1 MQFTLNRS
9 IRFVAFILSTSQAGI
24 AGAETLY
31 VSDEL
36 AITLRTGPGV
46 KNKITSMLKSGED
59 LEIIQKNSDGYTEVP
74 TANGKTG
81 WVLQRFLMA
90 EPSARSRLD
99 GIDLREKEL
108 NEQQQEIS
116 ILRTGAV
123 DSETQLLAT
132 KQTNSKLK
140 EELKRV
146 KKVAADTL
154 IINEKNQQLSEA
166 LALAEAE
173 NAPADEDR
181 ILQNALDQAASSVAL
196 ATETS
201 AALDLTADYDRWLNA
216 KLQQSRD
223 WLSQANR
230 NSVSIQVFVRSK
242 SAVRE
247 LVYYLRNEWPLD
259 LSETYLYEVSTE
271 DRSIYRV
278 FYSEFDSLSG
288 GRNQLE
294 RLPESVKRNSPYL
307 HSVYRMQKALL

>member
-9 IRFVAFILSTSQAGI
+9 IRFVAFILSTSLAGI
-24 AGAETLY
+24 AVAETLY

-59 LEIIQKNSDGYTEVP
+59 LEIIQKNSDGYTEVR

-173 NAPADEDR
+173 QAS
-181 ILQNALDQAASSVAL
+181 LQVEN
-196 ATETS
+196 
-201 AALDLTADYDRWLNA
+201 
-216 KLQQSRD
+216 
-223 WLSQANR
+223 
-230 NSVSIQVFVRSK
+230 
-242 SAVRE
+242 
-247 LVYYLRNEWPLD
+247 
-259 LSETYLYEVSTE
+259 
-271 DRSIYRV
+271 
-278 FYSEFDSLSG
+278 
-288 GRNQLE
+288 E
-294 RLPESVKRNSPYL
+294 RLGSNTEQAWFLRGAGVILLGMFLGLLIPKMRFKKKRKWGDFSNY
-307 HSVYRMQKALL
+307 